1 MKRFPIF
8 ITLVSTSLF
17 VACTDSGQ
25 AASALNRAES
35 LMADRPDS
43 AKIILESIDPKALHT
58 RAGKARFALL
68 YSQALD
74 KNYIDVDRDTLISRA
89 LKYYRHRGNAHDR
102 ALAYYYSGRVYE
114 NAAKVD
120 SAILLF
126 NQAEQ
131 AALKTDD
138 CYLKGLIANVQA
150 GLYASQRYLDA
161 ARKRY
166 LEAAVC
172 YAKTGHEQNQLR
184 SLIGALSSM
193 PPDRQYAGRQHCL
206 IRAEKLAVA
215 TGDRSALLYL
225 ARYRAH
231 LQKNAGD
238 YEGALTTLRKG
249 VAEYAGG
256 KTPKSYYSI
265 LSSIHIKRRQPDSAS
280 VYLEPLL
287 SDAGAA
293 PRDRIEY
300 CYMRSQICALNGRYD
315 EALVFCN
322 RALSISDSLYFVE
335 KERAIPELKAK
346 YRNEQLALRNE
357 YLRQIGKYRAVVYAV
372 VSILMVFVFLWRLN
386 LRRKKILRQKQE
398 IEEYL
403 NTISRLKGEYEML
416 RTQRDDRSAGGE
428 SHPMDTEIVAR
439 RIDFLKQ
446 ILDIASNFKHDKEKF
461 HEKIEGLLTK
471 GGSGANRK
479 EPNEI
484 FPIFQDLLDSRQPGI
499 VAYVGSRYPLSEQ
512 ELALYCMI
520 CMGISK
526 SAICFVL
533 ESKSKT
539 YYNYRNLL
547 RNKLAITNDEMTI
560 PQHFERMCSEYRAS
574 LRR

>member
-1 MKRFPIF
+1 
-8 ITLVSTSLF
+8 
-17 VACTDSGQ
+17 
-25 AASALNRAES
+25 
-35 LMADRPDS
+35 
-43 AKIILESIDPKALHT
+43 
-58 RAGKARFALL
+58 
-68 YSQALD
+68 
-74 KNYIDVDRDTLISRA
+74 
-89 LKYYRHRGNAHDR
+89 
-102 ALAYYYSGRVYE
+102 
-114 NAAKVD
+114 
-120 SAILLF
+120 
-126 NQAEQ
+126 
-131 AALKTDD
+131 
-138 CYLKGLIANVQA
+138 
-150 GLYASQRYLDA
+150 
-161 ARKRY
+161 
-166 LEAAVC
+166 
-172 YAKTGHEQNQLR
+172 
-184 SLIGALSSM
+184 
-193 PPDRQYAGRQHCL
+193 
-206 IRAEKLAVA
+206 
-215 TGDRSALLYL
+215 
-225 ARYRAH
+225 
-231 LQKNAGD
+231 
-238 YEGALTTLRKG
+238 
-249 VAEYAGG
+249 
-256 KTPKSYYSI
+256 
-265 LSSIHIKRRQPDSAS
+265 
-280 VYLEPLL
+280 
-287 SDAGAA
+287 
-293 PRDRIEY
+293 
-300 CYMRSQICALNGRYD
+300 
-315 EALVFCN
+315 
-322 RALSISDSLYFVE
+322 
-335 KERAIPELKAK
+335 
-346 YRNEQLALRNE
+346 
-357 YLRQIGKYRAVVYAV
+357 
-372 VSILMVFVFLWRLN
+372 MVFVFLWRLN